1 MIDLQKN
8 SEAVLASLLKQ
19 ATFNLPES
27 DSERTTQWFDRP
39 AGVAGSPVHSG
50 DSRHRE
56 RGRNHDDLVQT
67 RLLQFER
74 ADVR

>member
-27 DSERTTQWFDRP
+27 DSERTTQLFEGLARIAEAP
-39 AGVAGSPVHSG
+39 VAGAG
-50 DSRHRE
+50 SR
-56 RGRNHDDLVQT
+56 
-67 RLLQFER
+67 
-74 ADVR
+74 